1 MTGRVIEFIGKFGSG
16 MNGRG
21 MKSNLGEGRVRG
33 FTWEY
38 DGFQEHL
45 LTPALS
51 SIPWRKRESC
61 CNFKKSVEMRFRGRE
76 IENQVINRSL
86 RSADRLVQRIVPTSR
101 ERASANPPASAAPPA
116 RKNRRQCQSLWSGR
130 HPDRVSRKLQ

>member
-1 MTGRVIEFIGKFGSG
+1 MTGRGIKFIGIFGNG

-21 MKSNLGEGRVRG
+21 MKSKLGEGRVRG

-38 DGFQEHL
+38 DGFQERL

-61 CNFKKSVEMRFRGRE
+61 CNFKNSVEMRSRGRE
-76 IENQVINRSL
+76 IQNQVINRSW
-86 RSADRLVQRIVPTSR
+86 RSTDRLVQRIVPTSR
-101 ERASANPPASAAPPA
+101 ERASANPLPSAAPPA
-116 RKNRRQCQSLWSGR
+116 RKNRR
-130 HPDRVSRKLQ
+130 

>member
-1 MTGRVIEFIGKFGSG
+1 MTGRGIKFIGIFGSG

-38 DGFQEHL
+38 DGFQERL

-51 SIPWRKRESC
+51 SIPWRKRESY
-61 CNFKKSVEMRFRGRE
+61 CNFKNSVEIRSRGLKLK
-76 IENQVINRSL
+76 IIINRSW

-101 ERASANPPASAAPPA
+101 ERASANPLPSAAPPA
-116 RKNRRQCQSLWSGR
+116 RKNRR
-130 HPDRVSRKLQ
+130 